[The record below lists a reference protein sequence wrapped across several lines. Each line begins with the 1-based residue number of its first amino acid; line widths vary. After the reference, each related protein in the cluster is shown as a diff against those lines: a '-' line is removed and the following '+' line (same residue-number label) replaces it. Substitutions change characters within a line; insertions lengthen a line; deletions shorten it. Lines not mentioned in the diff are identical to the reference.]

1 MAIEIIPGLY
11 YFLTVKRAD
20 SLRYSPIAQSNICYC
35 IDDELLYEP
44 FFADFGPLNLGRTYR
59 FCQKTKQLLQEAERT
74 GKRVYLYT
82 GPHAHQKANAA
93 VLVGIYQV
101 IFLNRTADVAYK
113 PLSVYKPF
121 VPFRDA
127 SCGVSTFH
135 LTVYD
140 VIRGIQRARDV
151 GFIDWN
157 SGSST
162 WSLEEYEYYEQV
174 ENGDLNWIVP
184 GKFVAFSGP
193 AARSNEIAG
202 YRLHTPEDY
211 WDYFRRKG
219 VTTVVRLNKKVYD
232 RKRFLDGGFKH
243 HEMYFPDGSCPTEP
257 IIQRFLDTVE
267 AEPGAIAVHCK
278 AGLGRT
284 GLLICLYIMKHY
296 RFTAEEVIG
305 YIRVSRPGSVIGP
318 QQNFLREVGPKLLQ
332 VQAWPERRPTVA
344 FASPA
349 AAFSPRVPSA
359 APPPPSARAQ
369 PATRPLPYNPY
380 SPYASHSVIAA
391 RRLHSQL
398 MHRSPYYPSMEARM
412 WHEGELYRAARGMP
426 KAGPAASDLV
436 IAGRAAGMSE
446 LAASPN
452 PLAIADAGIAAAA
465 AANGRNGYH
474 GSSASSYSQLRASNS
489 GGVAARAAASGV
501 GVSVAVAAAGGYGGA
516 AASPAAAADMSLL
529 QYSKHQQYG
538 AAAGQYGSTAGTS
551 AAAGAYLSSEYGGSI
566 SSPAVLSGGV
576 GSSAAAVAAATS
588 AVQSY
593 GAVSSFRSRY
603 NAGGTGYGSSTGAG
617 GVGRSMTPLRYGQQG
632 ANMGGYHHV
641 GVGAGVNHHHNGAGH
656 YGGMHH
662 SSSHPGP
669 LQSAAGGATRG
680 SIGISAVARSITV
693 PPGGAAAGHR
703 SPSTGRLSVA
713 AGLAAPPTS
722 SAVAGLWSTLHTET
736 LAAADRPKLIPE
748 RNTQSADVGSG
759 FGLGGTSLSPSGVA
773 VAGGASASPWR
784 IAVPGA
790 GSSAGSSGPGT
801 PNSAG
806 SAGGGAGSGGGAA
819 GVLNRAPS
827 YTNRNVAA
835 GPVGAAGSTSGG
847 VARILAPN
855 GQPRKVPVA
864 LLNQYTVQQQ
874 QQSAAQHSGG
884 GWAAGGMGPK
894 PPSGVAP
901 AQMRTSYSYGIR
913 Q

>member
-1 MAIEIIPGLY
+1 MGAEDEFAQAIEIISGLY

-20 SLRYSPIAQSNICYC
+20 SPRYSPIAQSNICYC

-59 FCQKTKQLLQEAERT
+59 FCQKTKQLLQDAERN

-82 GPHAHQKANAA
+82 GPHAHQKANGA

-101 IFLNRTADVAYK
+101 IYLNRTADVAYK

-193 AARSNEIAG
+193 AARSNEVAG

-305 YIRVSRPGSVIGP
+305 YIRVCRPGSVIGP
-318 QQNFLREVGPKLLQ
+318 QQNFLRE
-332 VQAWPERRPTVA
+332 
-344 FASPA
+344 
-349 AAFSPRVPSA
+349 
-359 APPPPSARAQ
+359 
-369 PATRPLPYNPY
+369 
-380 SPYASHSVIAA
+380 
-391 RRLHSQL
+391 
-398 MHRSPYYPSMEARM
+398 MEGRI
-412 WHEGELYRAARGMP
+412 WHEGELYRAARGLP
-426 KAGPAASDLV
+426 KAGPAVNDLV
-436 IAGRAAGMSE
+436 IAGRAAGAPD
-446 LAASPN
+446 LVASPT
-452 PLAIADAGIAAAA
+452 PLAVSDAGTGVAS
-465 AANGRNGYH
+465 ANGRNGYH
-474 GSSASSYSQLRASNS
+474 GSSSSAYSQMRSSNS
-489 GGVAARAAASGV
+489 GAVGRPVGV
-501 GVSVAVAAAGGYGGA
+501 GSSAAVAAAPP
-516 AASPAAAADMSLL
+516 AASDMSLL
-529 QYSKHQQYG
+529 QYSKLQQFG
-538 AAAGQYGSTAGTS
+538 PASGQYSGNGS
-551 AAAGAYLSSEYGGSI
+551 YLSPEYSGSA
-566 SSPAVLSGGV
+566 SSPAVLGV
-576 GSSAAAVAAATS
+576 GASAAIGVGAAGP
-588 AVQSY
+588 Y

-603 NAGGTGYGSSTGAG
+603 NGGSVGYGNGA
-617 GVGRSMTPLRYGQQG
+617 GVGRSMTPLRYSQQ
-632 ANMGGYHHV
+632 ANVGYHL
-641 GVGAGVNHHHNGAGH
+641 GVQNHHSNHTGSAGPF
-656 YGGMHH
+656 GVHH

-669 LQSAAGGATRG
+669 LQA
-680 SIGISAVARSITV
+680 
-693 PPGGAAAGHR
+693 AAAGSRGSLGISSVTRSIAVPPAGPATGTAGAGSR

-722 SAVAGLWSTLHTET
+722 SAAAALRSTLHTET
-736 LAAADRPKLIPE
+736 LAAADRPKLVPE
-748 RNTQSADVGSG
+748 RNTQSADIGSG
-759 FGLGGTSLSPSGVA
+759 FGLGGTSLTPSG
-773 VAGGASASPWR
+773 AGGSASPWR
-784 IAVPGA
+784 IAVPSG
-790 GSSAGSSGPGT
+790 GSAGSSGPGT
-801 PNSAG
+801 PNSVG
-806 SAGGGAGSGGGAA
+806 SAGGGTGTAGASGSS
-819 GVLNRAPS
+819 VLNRTPSVNGRTNGGAPGAPV
-827 YTNRNVAA
+827 VAA
-835 GPVGAAGSTSGG
+835 SASGG

-855 GQPRKVPVA
+855 GQPRKVPMA
-864 LLNQYTVQQQ
+864 LLNQYVQQQ
-874 QQSAAQHSGG
+874 QQPQGSASQQAVA
-884 GWAAGGMGPK
+884 GWGPAAGVPK
-894 PPSGVAP
+894 PPAAAAP
-901 AQMRTSYSYGIR
+901 AQMRTSYPYGMR